1 MIEFLVMFYK
11 YLYFIGVKYMYNIVF
26 WNIFFFIIFGFNENF
41 LFIIVWE
48 V

>member
-11 YLYFIGVKYMYNIVF
+11 YLYFIGVKYNIVF

-48 V
+48 A

>member
-11 YLYFIGVKYMYNIVF
+11 YLYFIGVKYNIVI